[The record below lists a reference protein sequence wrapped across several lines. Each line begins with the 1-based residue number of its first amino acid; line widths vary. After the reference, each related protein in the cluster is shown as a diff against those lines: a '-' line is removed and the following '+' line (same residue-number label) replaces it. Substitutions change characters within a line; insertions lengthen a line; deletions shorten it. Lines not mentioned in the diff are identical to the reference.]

1 MEPFYCCI
9 AFLTVP
15 PISFNS
21 ITLGSLPT
29 VGLDAQVIT
38 NHKKL
43 PYLVESPMSIP
54 QHGLAR
60 KSEPN
65 KFLPSLEHS
74 IPPWSTL
81 HTFENHLPFGS
92 ISFARGCGP
101 LSQPRWETKHMVN
114 SSNSKSS
121 LYILTGNLIFK
132 LLATQIIDKVGEKEN
147 YIHRSLLKV
156 SSYSSQ
162 DLRVI
167 WGINF
172 VNQDLVD

>member
-1 MEPFYCCI
+1 MNGFHFPLNICSIGLPFRNQLRGVFPPTWNLLYCCM

-65 KFLPSLEHS
+65 KFLPSLEHT
-74 IPPWSTL
+74 IPPGSTL

-101 LSQPRWETKHMVN
+101 LSQPC
-114 SSNSKSS
+114 
-121 LYILTGNLIFK
+121 
-132 LLATQIIDKVGEKEN
+132 
-147 YIHRSLLKV
+147 
-156 SSYSSQ
+156 
-162 DLRVI
+162 
-167 WGINF
+167 
-172 VNQDLVD
+172 